1 MNNNSFTAPRNII
14 HRSTLSS
21 DNQSMSV
28 KKYISQSGMNNN
40 NNNENPVFV
49 SDLRSLMIG
58 FGDSEPVNTETAE
71 LLQEYIIE
79 YIQNISMLAYRRS
92 KRKGFNEIQLKDLIY
107 LIKNDKKKYYR
118 VGVLLSFYDTIKKT
132 KKKMDQKFFDK
143 KGNKDLDD
151 LIDDNS

>member
-1 MNNNSFTAPRNII
+1 MNNSFTAPRNIP
-14 HRSTLSS
+14 LSS

-28 KKYISQSGMNNN
+28 KKYLSQSGVNNN

-49 SDLRSLMIG
+49 SDLKSLMIG
-58 FGDSEPVNTETAE
+58 FGDSEPVNTESAE

-132 KKKMDQKFFDK
+132 KKKMDEKFFDK
-143 KGNKDLDD
+143 KGNKDYDD

>member
-1 MNNNSFTAPRNII
+1 
-14 HRSTLSS
+14 
-21 DNQSMSV
+21 
-28 KKYISQSGMNNN
+28 
-40 NNNENPVFV
+40 
-49 SDLRSLMIG
+49 MIG
-58 FGDSEPVNTETAE
+58 FGDSEPVNTESAE

-107 LIKNDKKKYYR
+107 LIRNDKKKYYR

>member
-1 MNNNSFTAPRNII
+1 MNNSFTAPRNIP
-14 HRSTLSS
+14 LSS

-28 KKYISQSGMNNN
+28 KKYLSQSGVNNN

-49 SDLRSLMIG
+49 SDLKSLMIG
-58 FGDSEPVNTETAE
+58 FGDSEPVNTESAE

-79 YIQNISMLAYRRS
+79 YIQNISMIAYRRS

-107 LIKNDKKKYYR
+107 LIRNDKKKYYR

>member
-1 MNNNSFTAPRNII
+1 MNNSFTAPRNIP
-14 HRSTLSS
+14 LSS

-28 KKYISQSGMNNN
+28 KKYLSQSGVNNN

-49 SDLRSLMIG
+49 SDLKSLMIG
-58 FGDSEPVNTETAE
+58 FGDSEPVNTESAE

-107 LIKNDKKKYYR
+107 LIRNDKKKYYR
-118 VGVLLSFYDTIKKT
+118 VGVLLSFYDTIKKN
-132 KKKMDQKFFDK
+132 KKKMDEKFFDK
-143 KGNKDLDD
+143 KGNKDYDD

>member
-1 MNNNSFTAPRNII
+1 MNNSFTAPRNIP
-14 HRSTLSS
+14 LSS

-28 KKYISQSGMNNN
+28 KKYLSQSGVNNN

-49 SDLRSLMIG
+49 SDLKSLMIG
-58 FGDSEPVNTETAE
+58 FGDSEPVNTESAE

-107 LIKNDKKKYYR
+107 LIRNDKKKYYR

-132 KKKMDQKFFDK
+132 KKKMDEKFFDK
-143 KGNKDLDD
+143 KGNKDYDD

>member
-1 MNNNSFTAPRNII
+1 
-14 HRSTLSS
+14 
-21 DNQSMSV
+21 MSV
-28 KKYISQSGMNNN
+28 KKYLSQSGVNNN

-49 SDLRSLMIG
+49 SDLKSLMIG
-58 FGDSEPVNTETAE
+58 FGDSEPVNTESAE

-107 LIKNDKKKYYR
+107 LIRNDKKKYYR

-132 KKKMDQKFFDK
+132 KKKMDEKFFDK
-143 KGNKDLDD
+143 KGNKDYDD

>member
-1 MNNNSFTAPRNII
+1 MNNSFTAPRNIP
-14 HRSTLSS
+14 LSS

-28 KKYISQSGMNNN
+28 KKYLSQSGVNNN

-49 SDLRSLMIG
+49 SDLRALMIG

-107 LIKNDKKKYYR
+107 LIRNDKKKYYR

-132 KKKMDQKFFDK
+132 KKKMDEKFFDK
-143 KGNKDLDD
+143 KGNKDYDD

>member
-1 MNNNSFTAPRNII
+1 MNNSFTAPRNIP
-14 HRSTLSS
+14 LSS

-28 KKYISQSGMNNN
+28 KKYLSQSGVNNN

-49 SDLRSLMIG
+49 SDLKSLMIG
-58 FGDSEPVNTETAE
+58 FGDSEPVNTESAE

-107 LIKNDKKKYYR
+107 LIRNDKKKYYR

>member
-1 MNNNSFTAPRNII
+1 MNNSFTAPRNIP
-14 HRSTLSS
+14 LSS

-28 KKYISQSGMNNN
+28 KKYLSQSGVNNN
-40 NNNENPVFV
+40 SNNENPVFV
-49 SDLRSLMIG
+49 SDLKSLMIG
-58 FGDSEPVNTETAE
+58 FGDSEPVNTESAE

-107 LIKNDKKKYYR
+107 LIRNDKKKYYR

>member
-1 MNNNSFTAPRNII
+1 MNNSFTAPRNIP
-14 HRSTLSS
+14 LSS

-28 KKYISQSGMNNN
+28 KKYLSQSGVNNN

-49 SDLRSLMIG
+49 SDLKSLMIG

-107 LIKNDKKKYYR
+107 LIRNDKKKYYR

-132 KKKMDQKFFDK
+132 KKKMDEKFFDK
-143 KGNKDLDD
+143 KGNKDYDD

>member
-1 MNNNSFTAPRNII
+1 MNKPFTAPRSFLQ
-14 HRSTLSS
+14 RSTISS
-21 DNQSMSV
+21 DNLSLS
-28 KKYISQSGMNNN
+28 KKFISQSGTLNNN

-49 SDLRSLMIG
+49 SDLRALMIG
-58 FGDSEPVNTETAE
+58 FGDSEPVNTESAE

-107 LIKNDKKKYYR
+107 FIKNDKKKYYR
-118 VGVLLSFYDTIKKT
+118 VGGLLSFYDTIKKT

>member
-1 MNNNSFTAPRNII
+1 MNNSFTAPRNIP
-14 HRSTLSS
+14 LSS

-28 KKYISQSGMNNN
+28 KKYLSQSGVNNN

-49 SDLRSLMIG
+49 SDLKSLMIG
-58 FGDSEPVNTETAE
+58 FGDSEPVNSESAE

-107 LIKNDKKKYYR
+107 LIRNDKKKYYR

-132 KKKMDQKFFDK
+132 KKKMDEKFFDK
-143 KGNKDLDD
+143 KGNKDYDD

>member
-1 MNNNSFTAPRNII
+1 MNNSFTAPRNIP
-14 HRSTLSS
+14 LSS

-28 KKYISQSGMNNN
+28 KKYLSQSGVNNN

-49 SDLRSLMIG
+49 SDSKSLMIG
-58 FGDSEPVNTETAE
+58 FGDSEPVNTESAE

-107 LIKNDKKKYYR
+107 LIRNDKKKYYR

-132 KKKMDQKFFDK
+132 KKKMDEKFFDK
-143 KGNKDLDD
+143 KGNKDYDD

>member
-1 MNNNSFTAPRNII
+1 MNNSFTAPRNIP
-14 HRSTLSS
+14 LSS

-28 KKYISQSGMNNN
+28 KKYLSQSGVNNN

-49 SDLRSLMIG
+49 SDLRALMIG
-58 FGDSEPVNTETAE
+58 FGDSEPVNTESAE

-107 LIKNDKKKYYR
+107 LIRNDKKKYYR

-132 KKKMDQKFFDK
+132 KKKMDEKFFDK
-143 KGNKDLDD
+143 KGNKDYDD

>member
-1 MNNNSFTAPRNII
+1 MNNSFTAPRNIP
-14 HRSTLSS
+14 LSS

-28 KKYISQSGMNNN
+28 KKYLSQSGVNNN

-49 SDLRSLMIG
+49 SDLKSLMIG
-58 FGDSEPVNTETAE
+58 FGDSEPVNTESAE

-107 LIKNDKKKYYR
+107 LIRNDKKKYYR

-132 KKKMDQKFFDK
+132 KKKMDEKFFDK
-143 KGNKDLDD
+143 KGNKDYDD
-151 LIDDNS
+151 LINNNN

>member
-1 MNNNSFTAPRNII
+1 MNNSFTAPRNIP
-14 HRSTLSS
+14 LSS

-28 KKYISQSGMNNN
+28 KKYLSQSGVNNN

-49 SDLRSLMIG
+49 SDLKSLMIG
-58 FGDSEPVNTETAE
+58 FGDSEPVNTESAE

-107 LIKNDKKKYYR
+107 LIRNDKKKYYR
-118 VGVLLSFYDTIKKT
+118 VGVLLSFYDNIKKT
-132 KKKMDQKFFDK
+132 KKKMDEKFFDK
-143 KGNKDLDD
+143 KGNKDYDD

>member
-1 MNNNSFTAPRNII
+1 MNNSFTAPRNIP
-14 HRSTLSS
+14 LSS

-28 KKYISQSGMNNN
+28 KKYLSQSGVNNN

-49 SDLRSLMIG
+49 SDLKSLMIG

-107 LIKNDKKKYYR
+107 LIRNDKKKYYR

>member
-1 MNNNSFTAPRNII
+1 MNNSFTAPRNIP
-14 HRSTLSS
+14 LSS

-28 KKYISQSGMNNN
+28 KKYLSQSGVNNN

-49 SDLRSLMIG
+49 SDLKSLMIG
-58 FGDSEPVNTETAE
+58 FGDSEPVNTESAE

-107 LIKNDKKKYYR
+107 LIRNDKKNIIELEFYFLFMI
-118 VGVLLSFYDTIKKT
+118 LLRKLRKKWMRNSLIKKAI
-132 KKKMDQKFFDK
+132 KIMM
-143 KGNKDLDD
+143 
-151 LIDDNS
+151 I